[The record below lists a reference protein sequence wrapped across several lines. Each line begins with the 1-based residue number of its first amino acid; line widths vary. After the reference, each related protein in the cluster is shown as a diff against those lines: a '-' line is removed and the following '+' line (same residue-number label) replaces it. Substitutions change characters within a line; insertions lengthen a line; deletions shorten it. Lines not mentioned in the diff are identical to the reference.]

1 MNDNSTAD
9 KVNKWQILIE
19 NIRALVPEIPGADP
33 WYTEVKQ
40 SVESFRST
48 EEKVQMLRAQFQDAV
63 VIRNQQGK
71 EALKSI
77 RRLAA
82 TARAHFGFANPLL
95 ETFNIRSEHRA
106 RRGSKTAAKKNTPQQ
121 AS

>member
-19 NIRALVPEIPGADP
+19 NIRELVPEIPGADP

-40 SVESFRST
+40 NVESFRST
-48 EEKVQMLRAQFQDAV
+48 EEKLQMLRAQLLDAV

-71 EALKSI
+71 EALQSI

-106 RRGSKTAAKKNTPQQ
+106 RRGSKASAKKNTPQQ
-121 AS
+121 TS